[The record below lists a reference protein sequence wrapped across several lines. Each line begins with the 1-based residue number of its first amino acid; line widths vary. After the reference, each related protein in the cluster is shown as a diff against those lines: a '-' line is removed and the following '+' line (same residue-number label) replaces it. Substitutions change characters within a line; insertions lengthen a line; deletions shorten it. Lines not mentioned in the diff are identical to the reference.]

1 MVCFRHGGHPTAA
14 TWLPYNS
21 LGLKLYDF
29 KTQKWS
35 LLTSSAV
42 GFPSWS
48 HDGQY
53 IYFLRTGQDAG
64 VERIRVPDG
73 KVEQVTSLKGFQ
85 ATGYWGLWLGLT
97 PDDEPLLLK
106 DTGTQ
111 DIVSMDWTAP

>member
-1 MVCFRHGGHPTAA
+1 MAA
-14 TWLPYNS
+14 LPYNS

-35 LLTSSAV
+35 LLTSSGVA
-42 GFPSWS
+42 FPSWS
-48 HDGQY
+48 RDGQH

-64 VERIRVPDG
+64 VERIRVSDR
-73 KVEQVTSLKGFQ
+73 KVEEVTSLKGLQ
-85 ATGYWGLWLGLT
+85 TTGYFGIWLGLS

-111 DIVSMDWTAP
+111 DIVSMDWTEP